1 MTSEECFATLLSIH
15 PVQFEPSVRFPGHL
29 IEPGIHIDLKFSGE
43 ILVSRDGVI
52 YEAINQEQLAEEL
65 RRVKDEGSFVFYSR
79 EHPEQSP
86 PDSLM
91 RTFEFIV
98 SAGVPIRML
107 QAPQ

>member
-1 MTSEECFATLLSIH
+1 M
-15 PVQFEPSVRFPGHL
+15 QFEPSVRLTGDL
-29 IEPGIHIDLKFSGE
+29 IEPGVHIDLKFSGE
-43 ILVSRDGVI
+43 ILISRDGVI
-52 YEAINQEQLAEEL
+52 YQSVNQERIEDEL

-91 RTFEFIV
+91 RTFEVIV

-107 QAPQ
+107 QPPQ